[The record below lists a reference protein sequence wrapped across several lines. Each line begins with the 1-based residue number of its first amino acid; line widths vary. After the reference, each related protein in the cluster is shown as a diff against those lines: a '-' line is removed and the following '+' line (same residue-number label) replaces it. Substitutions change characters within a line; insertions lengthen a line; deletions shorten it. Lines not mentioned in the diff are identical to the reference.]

1 LEPILK
7 ALRSFGRYSCDVE
20 SDQTIDL
27 LRRFR
32 DEREW
37 GQFHSPEN
45 LAKSICIESAELLE
59 CFQWSESADHDQVAN
74 ELADVLTYCYLLADL
89 LGENPEDLIRKKL
102 EITRSK
108 YPVEESRGRSLKYD
122 QL

>member
-1 LEPILK
+1 
-7 ALRSFGRYSCDVE
+7 VE
-20 SDQTIDL
+20 LDQTIDL

-45 LAKSICIESAELLE
+45 LAKSIRIESAELLE
-59 CFQWSESADHDQVAN
+59 CFQWSEVADHGKVAD

-108 YPVEESRGRSLKYD
+108 YPVEESKGRSLKYD

>member
-1 LEPILK
+1 M
-7 ALRSFGRYSCDVE
+7 E

-32 DEREW
+32 DERDW
-37 GQFHSPEN
+37 SQFHSPEN
-45 LAKSICIESAELLE
+45 LVKSICIESAELLE
-59 CFQWSESADHDQVAN
+59 CFQWSDAADHDKVAN

-89 LGENPEDLIRKKL
+89 LGENPEDLIRNKL